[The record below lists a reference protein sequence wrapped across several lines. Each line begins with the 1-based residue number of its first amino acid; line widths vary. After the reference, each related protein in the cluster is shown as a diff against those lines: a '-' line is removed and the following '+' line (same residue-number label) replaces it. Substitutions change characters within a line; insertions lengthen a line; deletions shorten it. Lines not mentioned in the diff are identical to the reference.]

1 MFVLFLAL
9 LHYYLLN
16 DCFILADNFINYWTG
31 DAILTEG
38 DFGLLLVNYWILL
51 GDMCLDVF

>member
-16 DCFILADNFINYWTG
+16 DCFILADNFINCWTG

-38 DFGLLLVNYWILL
+38 DLGLVLLNY
-51 GDMCLDVF
+51 